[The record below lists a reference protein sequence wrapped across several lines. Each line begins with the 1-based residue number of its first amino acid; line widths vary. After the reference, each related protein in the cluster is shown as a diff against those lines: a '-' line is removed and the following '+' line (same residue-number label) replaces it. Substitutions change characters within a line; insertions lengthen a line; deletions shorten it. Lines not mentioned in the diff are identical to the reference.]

1 MVVAQ
6 QVQHGV
12 HRQERHLTLQR
23 MAVEVCLLLCTLHT
37 DDDVTQHFAAVVLV
51 NIIFAVYTQREAQHV
66 GGHGL
71 VAVLVVQL
79 SNGGVI
85 HKGHADLCRSFKM
98 LILQHGITGTA
109 DENAQT
115 GRNLDGLL

>member
-1 MVVAQ
+1 M
-6 QVQHGV
+6 